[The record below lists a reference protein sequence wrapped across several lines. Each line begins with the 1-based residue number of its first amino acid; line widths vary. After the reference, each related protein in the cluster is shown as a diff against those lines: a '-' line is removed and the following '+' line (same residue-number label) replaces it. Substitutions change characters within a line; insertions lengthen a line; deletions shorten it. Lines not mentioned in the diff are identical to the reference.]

1 VIIGKQKGKK
11 VFFIFKHQPS
21 KYIPLTIL
29 SHTIFFST
37 LVLSQNKSIEIA
49 NQSQCF

>member
-1 VIIGKQKGKK
+1 VTIDKQKRRKI
-11 VFFIFKHQPS
+11 FPFFKHQPS